1 MSKKIFI
8 SLITF
13 FLFGVLSVNAQNW
26 NQIFKGC
33 ASDRAANDNF
43 GFSVAVD
50 GDYAIVGAYQEDEDT
65 LGEATISNAGSA
77 YVFQNVGGTWS
88 QVQKI
93 VASDR
98 NNGDNFGYSVAISG
112 NFIIVGAY
120 HEDENATGSETM
132 SNSGSAYIFENVDGE
147 WTEIQKIVASDRY
160 TDDFFGA
167 SVSISGDYAIVGAH
181 QEDEN
186 ATGDQTLSNSGSAYL
201 FKNNSGTWT
210 EVQKIVASDRGD
222 VDYFGYSV
230 SISGDYAI
238 VGAYLEDENA
248 AGSAT
253 LSNPGSA
260 YIFKNN
266 AGTWSQIKKLVA
278 SDRADEDFFGF
289 SVAISGDYA
298 IVGAY
303 QEDENTGGTDTK
315 ANAGAAYIFGNNS
328 DTWTQV
334 QKIVAFDRGVGD
346 QYGYSVSISG
356 DYAVVGS
363 SLEDEDENGNNNYFN
378 AGSAYIYM
386 NNSGTWTQARK
397 LVPTDR
403 ANSDLFGSAVAVGGN
418 YCIAGAYQED
428 HDADGLASLSNA
440 GSAYIFKNS
449 VEINVKQNTTNI
461 ADGGN
466 YNFGHVN
473 PGESSEIL
481 EFTIENSGA
490 DNLELSGTPVVTV
503 SGANASDFVV
513 DQTSISSTVLP
524 AETTTFTIV
533 FTPSASGSRIAEIS
547 INNNDADEN
556 PYNFTVTGNDSS
568 NFVLEN
574 ISDSIVSVYP
584 NPTSGLVNFDFSE
597 NQVYNITI
605 TDITGKIV
613 LIKNN
618 PVNNETVDISN
629 YSEGIYFVS
638 VKTNEQ
644 IITTKLVKK

>member
-1 MSKKIFI
+1 MSKKNLI
-8 SLITF
+8 SLVTF
-13 FLFGVLSVNAQNW
+13 FLLGVLSVNAQNW
-26 NQIFKGC
+26 NQIFKEC

-77 YVFQNVGGTWS
+77 YIFQNVGGTWL

-120 HEDENATGSETM
+120 HEDENAAGSGTM
-132 SNSGSAYIFENVDGE
+132 SNSGSAYIFENVGGE
-147 WTEIQKIVASDRY
+147 WTEVQKIVASDRY

-210 EVQKIVASDRGD
+210 EVQKIVAYDRGD

-238 VGAYLEDENA
+238 VGAYLEDENVT
-248 AGSAT
+248 GGAT

-266 AGTWSQIKKLVA
+266 SGTWSQVKKLVA

-289 SVAISGDYA
+289 SVSISGDYA

-315 ANAGAAYIFGNNS
+315 ANAGAVYIFGKNS

-334 QKIVAFDRGVGD
+334 QKIVASDRGVGD

-356 DYAVVGS
+356 NYAVVGA
-363 SLEDEDENGNNNYFN
+363 SLEDEDEAGNNNYFN

-386 NNSGTWTQARK
+386 NNSGTWSQARK

-403 ANSDLFGSAVAVGGN
+403 TNSDLFGSSVAIGGN
-418 YCIAGAYQED
+418 YCVAGAYQED
-428 HDADGLASLSNA
+428 HDADGQASLNNA
-440 GSAYIFKNS
+440 GSVYVFKNS
-449 VEINVKQNTTNI
+449 VEINVKQNTTRI

-466 YNFGHVN
+466 YSLGHVN
-473 PGESSEIL
+473 LGESSEIL

-490 DNLELSGTPVVTV
+490 DNLELSGTPVVAI
-503 SGANASDFVV
+503 SGVNASDFVV

-533 FTPSASGSRIAEIS
+533 FTPSASGSRTAEIS

-556 PYNFTVTGNDSS
+556 PYNFTITGNDSS

-574 ISDSIVSVYP
+574 FSDRKVSVYP

-597 NQVYNITI
+597 NKVHNITI
-605 TDITGKIV
+605 TDITGKIIV
-613 LIKNN
+613 IKND
-618 PVNNETVDISN
+618 PVNNEIVDLSN

-638 VKTNEQ
+638 VKTDEQ
-644 IITTKLVKK
+644 IITSKLVKQ